1 LNPATSHH
9 TLRHDALF
17 YGSEE
22 ELAAAAVPF
31 VREGVEHGETV
42 LVNTWTLPVTRLLR
56 AVFSG
61 EPLVQFATAEV
72 YSSPTAVLD
81 RLQRS
86 LERAVASRSPGV
98 RAIGYID
105 LACGRLPWQEWV
117 RYEAAVNRYLA
128 DYPLQTLCPYDLRVL
143 NGSALAGIQSA
154 HPVRIEAGRRTASE
168 EYVDPTELAGRPEYA
183 APPDP
188 LQETVPHV
196 ELSGFTNLQALWMD
210 LYPALLSS
218 SIPAR
223 KVDDYVKA
231 VGEVAM
237 NAVAHGGERVSLRL
251 WTAPDRVVCTV
262 TDSGAGIVDPL
273 LGYARMSRASTP
285 GTAPGAGGL
294 GIWAAR
300 HLCDLL
306 DYHADAEG
314 FTVRL
319 VSFAD

>member
-1 LNPATSHH
+1 
-9 TLRHDALF
+9 
-17 YGSEE
+17 
-22 ELAAAAVPF
+22 
-31 VREGVEHGETV
+31 
-42 LVNTWTLPVTRLLR
+42 
-56 AVFSG
+56 
-61 EPLVQFATAEV
+61 
-72 YSSPTAVLD
+72 
-81 RLQRS
+81 
-86 LERAVASRSPGV
+86 
-98 RAIGYID
+98 
-105 LACGRLPWQEWV
+105 
-117 RYEAAVNRYLA
+117 
-128 DYPLQTLCPYDLRVL
+128 L

-306 DYHADAEG
+306 DYHADPAG